1 MDFLEILS
9 RCKVLLFAFAS
20 LKSLILLEIL
30 FSTVKILA
38 GFQNAKIRKSLI
50 FRTLQNLNVS

>member
-1 MDFLEILS
+1 MIS
-9 RCKVLLFAFAS
+9 
-20 LKSLILLEIL
+20 LEIL

-38 GFQNAKIRKSLI
+38 GFENGKPRKSLI